1 MATPGNRPRHVPD
14 TSQARSQALPR
25 GGRGAVAAAKG
36 AQMSKCCDMMTKAIK
51 KTLVTFDMSNRPVI
65 NMVPDYGG
73 SHIHYATI
81 KFCPWCGTSTER
93 LT

>member
-1 MATPGNRPRHVPD
+1 
-14 TSQARSQALPR
+14 
-25 GGRGAVAAAKG
+25 
-36 AQMSKCCDMMTKAIK
+36 MSKCCDMMKKAIK
-51 KTLVTFDMSNRPVI
+51 QTLVTFDMSNKPVI

-81 KFCPWCGTSTER
+81 KFCPWCGVSTER